1 LNLLTYKRGERE
13 MGQNFLFTQR
23 RGSIKSKPERSGVK
37 KSAFIVITF
46 FISVVLFMTYSYAQN
61 TKTGEMKKFF
71 QANCVRC
78 HGTDGSATGSDGKS
92 LKGQNFTDQKWQKE
106 TNDDKMIKVILNGKF
121 FGLAMP
127 AYKEIITREN
137 AQVIVTEIIR
147 KSEKG
152 KIIAP

>member
-1 LNLLTYKRGERE
+1 MR
-13 MGQNFLFTQR
+13 QNFLFSQT
-23 RGSIKSKPERSGVK
+23 RGSTKSKSERSGVK
-37 KSAFIVITF
+37 KSAFITITL
-46 FISVVLFMTYSYAQN
+46 FISFILFIAYSYAQD

-78 HGTDGSATGSDGKS
+78 HGTDGSATGSDGKK
-92 LKGQNFTDQKWQKE
+92 LKGEDFTDQKWQKE

-127 AYKEIITREN
+127 AYKEIITRED

-152 KIIAP
+152 KTITP